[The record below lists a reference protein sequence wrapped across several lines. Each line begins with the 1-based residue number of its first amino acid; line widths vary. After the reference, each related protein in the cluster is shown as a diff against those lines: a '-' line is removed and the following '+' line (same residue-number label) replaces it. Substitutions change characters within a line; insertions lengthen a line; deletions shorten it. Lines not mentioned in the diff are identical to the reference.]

1 MDKIYMTPEGFKVLE
16 DELKDLKTVQRPA
29 VIQAIADARALGDL
43 SENAE
48 YHYAKDRQGIIECR
62 IKELESKLAFAEVVD
77 VTKMSGTKVRF
88 GTTVIVYDTDTE
100 DEATYKIVGID
111 EADISKG
118 LLSVNSPLGKILLGR
133 DKGDEVKLQ
142 TPGGKKT
149 YEIVDVIYK

>member
-16 DELKDLKTVQRPA
+16 NELKDLKNVQRPA

-48 YHYAKDRQGIIECR
+48 YHYAKDRQGIIEGR

-77 VTKMSGTKVRF
+77 VLKMSGTKVRF
-88 GTTVIVYDTDTE
+88 GTTVIIYDTDTE
-100 DEATYKIVGID
+100 DEVTYKIVGID

-133 DKGDEVKLQ
+133 DKGEEVKLQ
-142 TPGGKKT
+142 TPGGQKT